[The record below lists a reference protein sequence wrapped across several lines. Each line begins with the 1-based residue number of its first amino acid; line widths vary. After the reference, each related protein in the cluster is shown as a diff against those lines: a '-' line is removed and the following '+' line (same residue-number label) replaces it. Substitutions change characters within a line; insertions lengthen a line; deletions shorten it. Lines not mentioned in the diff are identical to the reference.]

1 MIPVEPQPVV
11 IDRKVYVILCTNIPE
26 PVVEDQSTGP
36 PVVRQECK
44 GWYGLTQPK
53 SIRPSV
59 FRIPVPLNLSSNMV
73 KKIQLTTCAP
83 TVKLKGFVQHLRS

>member
-36 PVVRQECK
+36 PGK

-83 TVKLKGFVQHLRS
+83 TVKLKEFVQHLRS